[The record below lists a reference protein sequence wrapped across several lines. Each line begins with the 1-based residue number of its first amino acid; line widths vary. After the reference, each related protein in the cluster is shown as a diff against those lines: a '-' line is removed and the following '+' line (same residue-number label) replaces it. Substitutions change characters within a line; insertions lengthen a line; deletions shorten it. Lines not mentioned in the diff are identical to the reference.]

1 MKITRR
7 QLRGLIKESMET
19 NPALKQIL
27 SNEDLQYVAQGL
39 ELAEQTEEIPETK
52 SIVYKPR
59 SVDTSGPAHTHRI
72 YDERIIVR
80 FKSHEDGEI
89 FKKWI
94 NSYMKSAEILTYD
107 DVGKPYYEIAS
118 YMSSKK
124 FIIKIASNDIVYR
137 ANHRYSFNIK

>member
-7 QLRGLIKESMET
+7 QLRKIIKESMET
-19 NPALKQIL
+19 NSTLKQML
-27 SNEDLQYVAQGL
+27 SNEDLQYVTQGL
-39 ELAEQTEEIPETK
+39 ELAELTEEIPETK

-72 YDERIIVR
+72 YDERIIIR
-80 FKSHEDGEI
+80 FKSHEDGEM
-89 FKKWI
+89 FKEWI

-107 DVGKPYYEIAS
+107 DVGKPYYERVS

-124 FIIKIASNDIVYR
+124 FIIKIASNEIVYR
-137 ANHRYSFNIK
+137 KNHRYSFNIE